1 MSSVCFFGG
10 SLKKHL
16 APFALCS
23 AVLLL
28 CAGGAYAQIS
38 VSPNSLTFA
47 IPTGT
52 PGTPPSSSPEPV
64 NINITSGSVTFN
76 SVTVSGANAAQF
88 SVSANSCTGTLT
100 APASCQVA
108 VVFSSSSS
116 ALQTATLT
124 ISATGFDA
132 FVVNLSGAFGA
143 LKLYDGNTV
152 QNSVSTA
159 SFTNLYT
166 IGGSNLSLSCPSN
179 PTAVI
184 SGTPDG
190 SGYVL
195 TDNYI
200 LLSINGSPVQTF
212 LTANGFGTQA
222 NGAVP
227 AFPPGNVCFG
237 SSAYP
242 DSFNGNT
249 YPECFTAAYRSDVNS
264 LIGSTGDSIAN
275 PANTNIFLNG
285 LAAGV
290 PPLNVQTFLG
300 TTEGNTP
307 PPFPVQLGVSSVD
320 AGGFSVTSSLFL
332 ITDCAIAGV
341 VSGGTI
347 QGDPITQGNT
357 NSQTQNFAFD
367 TAAGQNLTFTVSNA
381 AAIASGSTVNNVT
394 PAATDYAVSQITFS
408 NTLVNNTS
416 AAPSVCL
423 RVTAETGPADPNGQI
438 YQCKGFQV
446 VCFNPADGTTS
457 GNNCGFSTTR
467 NLIESA
473 QFDSPDTPLPATIQ
487 NTFFTSCAHYLSLL
501 GIANG
506 TCASSSPFGPNPTQ
520 LIGPGFLMFG
530 DGPNGPVCPLAAPLD
545 KGPCPLDALTAL
557 QAGNDNNPVGGSVPS
572 RNSIFVPVVNMPRP
586 FTQVTLTGPVNPE
599 SANGWLNSNQ
609 VTANFTSNAAT
620 YTPTPTNP
628 LSNGFMPVAPYDL
641 AFSFASA
648 SQPIPDT
655 TYPLPGA
662 TVNYNQFTNPSFGTP
677 FCNNGGTTPGSFS
690 SNSGYVLFG
699 LADGTYNLI
708 YQTTDCALTE
718 ELWFNPSPATIANP
732 AANWAS
738 FPTLLFGVDTVAPTL
753 ACSFTP
759 ASANGQNSWYIS
771 AVRESCAAMDPPGAD
786 GQPGSGFL
794 PITSGI
800 QGTSSTTLPPP
811 APLNNTGA
819 FPTQQTQDLA
829 GNLSNAVVSP
839 LFPIDEGSPVIT
851 CSFTPSA
858 SCGSNPTFIVGQSAS
873 VNYSCTDAVSG
884 IANCAGQAPATTC
897 PTAPAMGQSPFNPS
911 TAINTSAA
919 QVGTHSFN
927 VSATDCAGNS
937 SSTLESYTVAY
948 AQASVLFGQVPS
960 LIPVPGTNLQNYLF
974 GAVDTNPASNPVPVY
989 GSTMTATLTIPS
1001 GTLATGTATAI
1012 VADVTCTSFP
1022 CTAVPASGSSCSV
1035 TPSAVSS
1042 STTSITV
1049 NCSAGTIS
1057 DLYATKTGVVVRL
1070 QLPIAPKGLGKTITA
1085 TGSMTAASPIKGT
1098 TSFAKQVA
1106 LIP

>member
-1 MSSVCFFGG
+1 MSPVPFFGC
-10 SLKKHL
+10 SLKKL
-16 APFALCS
+16 SALFALCS

-28 CAGGAYAQIS
+28 YAGGAHAQIS

-52 PGTPPSSSPEPV
+52 TGTPPSSSPEPV
-64 NINITSGSVTFN
+64 NVNITSGSVTFN
-76 SVTVSGANAAQF
+76 SVTISGTNAAQF
-88 SVSANSCTGTLT
+88 SISSNSCSGTLA
-100 APASCQVA
+100 APASCQVS

-116 ALQTATLT
+116 SLQTATLN
-124 ISATGFDA
+124 ISAAGFDS
-132 FVVNLSGAFGA
+132 FVIGLSGAFGA
-143 LKLYDGNTV
+143 IKLYDGNTV

-200 LLSINGSPVQTF
+200 LLSIDGSPVQTF
-212 LTANGFGTQA
+212 LTASGFGTQT

-237 SSAYP
+237 SNASP
-242 DSFNGNT
+242 DSFHGHT
-249 YPECFTAAYRSDVNS
+249 YPECFTAAYRTDVTS
-264 LIGSTGDSIAN
+264 LLGTIGDSIAN
-275 PANTNIFLNG
+275 PANTNIFLDG
-285 LAAGV
+285 VAAGV
-290 PPLNVQTFLG
+290 PALNVQTFLG
-300 TTEGNTP
+300 TAEGDTP
-307 PPFPVQLGVSSVD
+307 PPFPVQVGISSVD
-320 AGGFSVTSSLFL
+320 AGGFAVTSSMFL
-332 ITDCAIAGV
+332 VTNCSIAGV

-347 QGDPITQGNT
+347 QGSPITQQDV
-357 NSQTQNFAFD
+357 NSQTQNFSFD
-367 TAAGQNLTFTVSNA
+367 SAQGQNLTFIVSNA
-381 AAIASGSTVNNVT
+381 AAIAGGSTVNNVT

-416 AAPSVCL
+416 AGPSVCL
-423 RVTAETGPADPNGQI
+423 RVAAETGPADPSGQI
-438 YQCKGFQV
+438 YQCKGFQLL
-446 VCFNPADGTTS
+446 CFNPADGTTS
-457 GNNCGFSTTR
+457 GNNCGSSDTR

-487 NTFFTSCAHYLSLL
+487 NTFFASCSHYLSLL
-501 GIANG
+501 GIDG
-506 TCASSSPFGPNPTQ
+506 TCASSSSFGPNPTQ

-530 DGPNGPVCPLAAPLD
+530 DSPNGPACPLAPPLD

-557 QAGNDNNPVGGSVPS
+557 QAGNDITPVGGSVPT

-586 FTQVTLTGPVNPE
+586 YTKVTLTGPVNPE
-599 SANGWLNSNQ
+599 TASGWLNSNQ
-609 VTANFTSNAAT
+609 VSANFISNAAS
-620 YTPTPTNP
+620 YTPTATNP
-628 LSNGFMPVAPYDL
+628 PSNGFMPVAPYDL
-641 AFSFASA
+641 AFNFAPA

-655 TYPLPGA
+655 TYPMPGA
-662 TVNYNQFTNPSFGTP
+662 TINYNQFTNPSFGTP
-677 FCNNGGTTPGSFS
+677 FCNNGGTTPSTFS
-690 SNSGYVLFG
+690 SNSGSVLFG
-699 LADGTYNLI
+699 LQDGIYNLV

-718 ELWFNPSPATIANP
+718 ELWFNPSAATIANP

-738 FPTLLFGVDTVAPTL
+738 FPTLLFGVDTVSPTL
-753 ACSFTP
+753 ACSFAP
-759 ASANGQNSWYIS
+759 ASPNGQNGWYTS
-771 AVRESCAAMDPPGAD
+771 QVSESCSAIDPPGVD
-786 GQPGSGFL
+786 DQPGSGFL

-800 QGTSSTTLPPP
+800 QGTPTTTLTPP

-839 LFPIDEGSPVIT
+839 VFPIDEGNPAIT

-858 SCGSNPTFIVGQSAS
+858 ACGSNPTFLVGQSAS

-884 IANCAGQAPATTC
+884 IANCAGQAPATSC
-897 PTAPAMGQSPFNPS
+897 PAAPAVGQSLVAFSAP
-911 TAINTSAA
+911 IDTSAA

-948 AQASVLFGQVPS
+948 AQASVLFGQVPV

-1001 GTLATGTATAI
+1001 GALATGTATAI

-1022 CTAVPASGSSCSV
+1022 CTTVPVNGSSCSV
-1035 TPSAVSS
+1035 TPSVVSA

-1049 NCSAGTIS
+1049 NCSAGTIP
-1057 DLYATKTGVVVRL
+1057 DLAATKTGVVVRL
-1070 QLPIAPKGLGKTITA
+1070 QLPIAPKGLGKTISA
-1085 TGSMTAASPIKGT
+1085 SGSMTAASPVKGT
-1098 TSFAKQVA
+1098 TSFSKQLA

>member
-10 SLKKHL
+10 SLKKL
-16 APFALCS
+16 VALFALCS

-28 CAGGAYAQIS
+28 CAGGARAQIS

-76 SVTVSGANAAQF
+76 SVTINGANAAQF
-88 SVSANSCTGTLT
+88 SVSVNSCTGMLT

-124 ISATGFDA
+124 ISTTGFA
-132 FVVNLSGAFGA
+132 PFVVNLSGAFGA
-143 LKLYDGNTV
+143 IKLYDGNTV
-152 QNSVSTA
+152 QSSVSTA
-159 SFTNLYT
+159 SFSNLYT

-190 SGYVL
+190 SGFVL

-200 LLSINGSPVQTF
+200 LLSINGSPVFTS
-212 LTANGFGTQA
+212 LSANGDSAEYSNSGQR
-222 NGAVP
+222 
-227 AFPPGNVCFG
+227 AFPPGNVCQN
-237 SSAYP
+237 SNAYP
-242 DSFNGNT
+242 DSFNGHT
-249 YPECFTAAYRSDVNS
+249 YPECFSAAYRSNVNS
-264 LIGSTGDSIAN
+264 LVRSTGDSIAN
-275 PANTNIFLNG
+275 PLNASIFLNG
-285 LAAGV
+285 VAAGV

-300 TTEGNTP
+300 TAEGNTP
-307 PPFPVQLGVSSVD
+307 PPFPLQVGISSVD
-320 AGGFSVTSSLFL
+320 SGVFDVTSSMFL
-332 ITDCAIAGV
+332 VTNCTIAGV
-341 VSGGTI
+341 VSGGTV
-347 QGDPITQGNT
+347 QGSPITQQDA

-408 NTLVNNTS
+408 NTLVDSTS

-423 RVTAETGPADPNGQI
+423 RVTAETGPADPSGQI
-438 YQCKGFQV
+438 YQCKGFQLL
-446 VCFNPADGTTS
+446 CFNPADGTTS
-457 GNNCGFSTTR
+457 GNNCGSSTAR

-473 QFDSPDTPLPATIQ
+473 QFDSPDTPIPATIQ
-487 NTFFTSCAHYLSLL
+487 NTFFTSCAHYLSLI
-501 GIANG
+501 GIDG
-506 TCASSSPFGPNPTQ
+506 MCASSSPFGPNPSQ
-520 LIGPGFLMFG
+520 LIGPGLLMFG
-530 DGPNGPVCPLAAPLD
+530 DSPTGPACPLAAPLD

-557 QAGNDNNPVGGSVPS
+557 QAGSDITPVGGSVPT

-586 FTQVTLTGPVNPE
+586 FTKVTLTGPVNPE
-599 SANGWLNSNQ
+599 SASGWLNSNQ
-609 VTANFTSNAAT
+609 VTANFTSDAAT
-620 YTPTPTNP
+620 YTPTATNP
-628 LSNGFMPVAPYDL
+628 PSNGFTPVAPYDL
-641 AFSFASA
+641 AFSSAPA

-662 TVNYNQFTNPSFGTP
+662 TINYNQFTNPSFGTP

-690 SNSGYVLFG
+690 SNSGSVLFG
-699 LADGTYNLI
+699 LPDGTYNLI

-718 ELWFNPSPATIANP
+718 ELWFNPSPATVGNP
-732 AANWAS
+732 SANWAS
-738 FPTLLFGVDTVAPTL
+738 FPTLLFGVDTAAPAL
-753 ACSFTP
+753 SCSFLP
-759 ASANGQNSWYIS
+759 ASANGQNGWYTS
-771 AVRESCAAMDPPGAD
+771 QVTESCLATDPVGTD

-794 PITSGI
+794 PILSGI
-800 QGTSSTTLPPP
+800 QGTSSTTLAPP
-811 APLNNTGA
+811 APLNSTGA

-829 GNLSNAVVSP
+829 GNLSNAIVSP
-839 LFPIDEGSPVIT
+839 IFPIDEGSPVIT

-858 SCGSNPTFIVGQSAS
+858 ACGSNPTFLVGQSAS

-884 IANCAGQAPATTC
+884 IANCAGQPGATSCPAAPAV
-897 PTAPAMGQSPFNPS
+897 GQSPFS
-911 TAINTSAA
+911 FAIAIDTSAA
-919 QVGTHSFN
+919 QVGTHTFN
-927 VSATDCAGNS
+927 VSAADCAGNS
-937 SSTLESYTVAY
+937 SSTVESYTVAY
-948 AQASVLFGQVPS
+948 AQASVLFGQLPI

-974 GAVDTNPASNPVPVY
+974 GAVDNNPATNPVPVY

-1001 GTLATGTATAI
+1001 GYLATGTATAI

-1022 CTAVPASGSSCSV
+1022 CTTVPASGSSCSV
-1035 TPSAVSS
+1035 TPGAVSA

-1049 NCSAGTIS
+1049 NCGAGTIP

-1070 QLPIAPKGLGKTITA
+1070 QLPISSKGLGKTITA
-1085 TGSMTAASPIKGT
+1085 TGSMTATSPIKGT
-1098 TSFAKQVA
+1098 TSFSKQSA